1 MENVL
6 IIVMAC
12 FTACASGLVLFLW
25 VAGSFA
31 ALHKRFTCCGGDV
44 LIGCSQ
50 MLSGGSTNFMALCYS
65 VIRLVIINHCVMK
78 HPNTNRATWF
88 MLSSSVIKALKVS
101 DTTQPNTGA
110 PAPQDRTQP
119 SGYIYRGYS
128 SEDSC
133 ACVLAGG

>member
-1 MENVL
+1 MSRTYGE
-6 IIVMAC
+6 C
-12 FTACASGLVLFLW
+12 PDYSHGLLYCLCQWFGPLPVGCW
-25 VAGSFA
+25 
-31 ALHKRFTCCGGDV
+31 FTCCGGDV

>member
-12 FTACASGLVLFLW
+12 FTACASGLVFFLW

-31 ALHKRFTCCGGDV
+31 TLHKRFACCGANV

-50 MLSGGSTNFMALCYS
+50 MLSGGRMNFMALCHS
-65 VIRLVIINHCVMK
+65 VIRLVIMNHYVRK
-78 HPNTNRATWF
+78 QPDTNRAMWF
-88 MLSSSVIKALKVS
+88 MMSSSVIKALKVG
-101 DTTQPNTGA
+101 DTTQPNTRA

-119 SGYIYRGYS
+119 SGYIYGGHS
-128 SEDSC
+128 AEDSS